1 MPDTPATPSYADLL
15 KRARAKVPATVGTGE
30 RFQMPMVEVLQEGKT
45 TVVRNMEDVLDKL
58 NRKEDHLIPIL
69 LRELGTA
76 GSYEGGRLV
85 LQGKLTEDNI
95 QGRLAKYVE
104 TFVICGECGRPD
116 THLVKEE
123 RTTIVK
129 CDACGAHRP
138 VKAGPKKIA
147 AKPEEAVVEGKT
159 YEVMIEDRGQRGDG
173 IARRDRYTIFVK
185 GAQKGQQ
192 VHVKITKVTGTLAF
206 AEVAQQATQQA
217 AAAQAQKDAAQA
229 VKDAAAKD
237 AKPAADAAKPA
248 PPAAGATPPAKPGAT
263 STKAPASSGGTGA
276 SRAPPR
282 K

>member
-1 MPDTPATPSYADLL
+1 MPEKPAATDYSALL
-15 KRARAKVPATVGTGE
+15 KRARAKVPAAVGTGE
-30 RFQMPMVEVLQEGKT
+30 RFQMPVVELQTEGKT
-45 TVVRNMEDVLDKL
+45 TVVRNMEDILDKL
-58 NRKEDHLIPIL
+58 NRKEDHLVPLL

-129 CDACGAHRP
+129 CDACVAHRP
-138 VKAGPKKIA
+138 VKAGPKKAIV
-147 AKPEEAVVEGKT
+147 KPEEAVVEGKT

-185 GAQKGQQ
+185 GAEKGK
-192 VHVKITKVTGTLAF
+192 VYHVKIQKVTGTLAF
-206 AEVAQQATQQA
+206 ADV
-217 AAAQAQKDAAQA
+217 
-229 VKDAAAKD
+229 V
-237 AKPAADAAKPA
+237 PA
-248 PPAAGATPPAKPGAT
+248 P
-263 STKAPASSGGTGA
+263 TGQ
-276 SRAPPR
+276 
-282 K
+282 KTT